1 VSDDRPD
8 LAVAPP
14 ASPRDPR
21 PDAPLDT
28 TRIRRFPIGA
38 RVLGLAAL
46 GALVVVAVV
55 LAAVL
60 GSAAVDGASDRRD
73 DLSLAGFLNSQATAH
88 LHELHALVVG
98 PDARGGTSG
107 ADVEV
112 LVRQIDATAP
122 RIARLVGSN
131 AFELERR
138 ASSADT
144 REVEAARALVAV
156 AEGASDD
163 AEVVEEQRAFEAAA
177 RAHDRLDGAIA
188 ARRDR
193 QADHVGTLRTR
204 AFTVVVV
211 VAAVG
216 LGLLVAAT
224 RVVARSITLPLRNL
238 GRAMRR
244 FGDGDL
250 RSRGAEAPDEVGT
263 LARSFNVAASA
274 TAERLRD
281 LTARAERGTQLRII
295 AEALDLALDEGDV
308 HRIVEHAMGIIA
320 PGRPMELLMS
330 APDSSALHQVAVNPN
345 GGAPNCPVE
354 DTTACPAIRRA
365 AALTFE
371 EPDAINSCP
380 MLRERPSGPCSA
392 VCVPVN
398 AGGTL
403 VGVLHATGLPGDP
416 PPQAVRDQMITLA
429 AQTGARIGSM
439 RTLES
444 TRVEATT
451 DGLTGLA
458 NRRML
463 NATLADLLRTSTPF
477 VLVVA
482 DLDHFKSLNDTYGHE
497 TGDRALQLFAQVLQG
512 NVRGRDLVA
521 RYGGEEFVL
530 VYPEMNVRLSM
541 EVLERIRAALAQ
553 SVAETGIPPFTASF
567 GVTHSSVG
575 ADIDT
580 IIRVADA
587 GLLMAKD
594 LGRDRIVYSDADL
607 AAEVFSGRG
616 EDRPPDPDR

>member
-1 VSDDRPD
+1 
-8 LAVAPP
+8 
-14 ASPRDPR
+14 
-21 PDAPLDT
+21 
-28 TRIRRFPIGA
+28 
-38 RVLGLAAL
+38 
-46 GALVVVAVV
+46 
-55 LAAVL
+55 
-60 GSAAVDGASDRRD
+60 
-73 DLSLAGFLNSQATAH
+73 
-88 LHELHALVVG
+88 
-98 PDARGGTSG
+98 
-107 ADVEV
+107 
-112 LVRQIDATAP
+112 
-122 RIARLVGSN
+122 
-131 AFELERR
+131 
-138 ASSADT
+138 
-144 REVEAARALVAV
+144 
-156 AEGASDD
+156 
-163 AEVVEEQRAFEAAA
+163 
-177 RAHDRLDGAIA
+177 
-188 ARRDR
+188 
-193 QADHVGTLRTR
+193 
-204 AFTVVVV
+204 
-211 VAAVG
+211 
-216 LGLLVAAT
+216 
-224 RVVARSITLPLRNL
+224 
-238 GRAMRR
+238 
-244 FGDGDL
+244 
-250 RSRGAEAPDEVGT
+250 
-263 LARSFNVAASA
+263 
-274 TAERLRD
+274 
-281 LTARAERGTQLRII
+281 
-295 AEALDLALDEGDV
+295 
-308 HRIVEHAMGIIA
+308 
-320 PGRPMELLMS
+320 MELLMS
-330 APDSSALHQVAVNPN
+330 APDSTALHQVAVNPN

-354 DTTACPAIRRA
+354 ETAACPAIRRA

-403 VGVLHATGLPGDP
+403 VGVLHATGAPGDP
-416 PPQAVRDQMITLA
+416 PPPAVRDQMVTLA

-444 TRVEATT
+444 SRVEATT

-541 EVLERIRAALAQ
+541 EVLERIRGALAE

>member
-8 LAVAPP
+8 LAVAPT
-14 ASPRDPR
+14 ASPREPR

-38 RVLGLAAL
+38 RVFGLAAL
-46 GALVVVAVV
+46 GTFVVAALV

-60 GSAAVDGASDRRD
+60 GAAAVASASDRRD

-112 LVRQIDATAP
+112 LVRQIDAAAP
-122 RIARLVGSN
+122 RIARLVGSS

-156 AEGASDD
+156 AEGAPDGPE
-163 AEVVEEQRAFEAAA
+163 AAEEQRAFDAAT
-177 RAHDRLDGAIA
+177 RAHDRLDTAIA

-193 QADHVGTLRTR
+193 QADHVDTLRTR
-204 AFTVVVV
+204 AITIVAV

-216 LGLLVAAT
+216 VLLVVAAA
-224 RVVARSITLPLRNL
+224 RMVARSITLPLRNL

-263 LARSFNVAASA
+263 LARSFNVTASA
-274 TAERLRD
+274 AAERLRD

-330 APDSSALHQVAVNPN
+330 APDSTTLHQVAVNPN

-380 MLRERPSGPCSA
+380 MLRDRPSGPCSA

-403 VGVLHATGLPGDP
+403 VGVLHATGPPGDP
-416 PPQAVRDQMITLA
+416 PPPAVRDQMITLA

-444 TRVEATT
+444 SRVEATT

-541 EVLERIRAALAQ
+541 EVLERIRAALAE
-553 SVAETGIPPFTASF
+553 SVAETGIPSFTASF